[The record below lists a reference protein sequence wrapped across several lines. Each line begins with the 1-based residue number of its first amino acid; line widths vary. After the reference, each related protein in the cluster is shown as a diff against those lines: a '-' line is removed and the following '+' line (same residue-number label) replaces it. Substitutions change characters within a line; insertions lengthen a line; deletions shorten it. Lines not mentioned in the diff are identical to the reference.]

1 MVIRMIK
8 DIVNSLRNGN
18 LDPTEYVEKTFEKI
32 YRLEKKVNAFITV
45 RNKDEIL
52 YEVREKLKNNN
63 GRLSGIL
70 IAIKDNIST
79 KGIRTTCA
87 SKMLEDY
94 IPPYDAT
101 VVEKLKMEGAVIIGK
116 TNMDEFAMGS
126 TTETSYFGPT
136 RNPWDLDRTPGG
148 SSGGS
153 GAALA
158 AGYVD
163 LALGSDTGGSIRAP
177 AAYTA
182 TFGLKPS
189 YGTVSRYGLVAY
201 ANSLEQIGPMARN
214 AEDLEILYSI
224 IAGPD
229 DKDSTTIDLNPIN
242 TFNEK
247 NIKKLKIGVLS
258 DILEA
263 SDKVIA
269 SAIKDILNKM
279 SDEGAIIEDTKLGY
293 AEYALPAYYIIAMS
307 EASSNLARYDGVR
320 YGFSKYMEGTWR
332 EVYAKNRGEGFGL
345 EVKRRILL
353 GSFIL
358 SAGYYEEF
366 YIKALKVR
374 NLIKKSIDSLFEK
387 YDILISPTMP
397 ILPPRIGEVIN
408 DPVKMYAMDINTV
421 IANLS
426 AIPALSMPAGFYNN
440 LPIGLQIMGKYLSDL
455 EIIEIASYL
464 EKNVTKLYDLTA
476 TISA

>member
-1 MVIRMIK
+1 MIVEL
-8 DIVNSLRNGN
+8 VNDLKNKN
-18 LDPTEYVEKTFEKI
+18 LEAEEYVERTYEKI
-32 YRLEKKVNAFITV
+32 GKYDKYTNAFITIRSKEEV
-45 RNKDEIL
+45 LREVKENINKGG
-52 YEVREKLKNNN
+52 KLA
-63 GRLSGIL
+63 GIL

-101 VVEKLKMEGAVIIGK
+101 VIEKLKKEGAVIVGK

-136 RNPWDLDRTPGG
+136 RNPWNLERTPGG

-158 AGYVD
+158 AGYVE

-177 AAYTA
+177 AAYNA

-189 YGTVSRYGLVAY
+189 YGTVSRFGLVAY

-214 AEDLEILYSI
+214 AEDLALLFSI

-229 DKDSTTIDLNPIN
+229 DKDATTIDLSLN
-242 TFNEK
+242 FEFKEK
-247 NIKKLKIGVLS
+247 NVKNVRIGILS
-258 DILEA
+258 DILEM
-263 SDKVIA
+263 SEKPV
-269 SAIKDILNKM
+269 SGMIKDVIDKL
-279 SDEGAIIEDTKLGY
+279 SSEGALIEDTKLGN

-320 YGFSKYMEGTWR
+320 YGYSKYMEGNWR
-332 EVYAKNRGEGFGL
+332 EVYAKNRGEAFGI

-366 YIKALKVR
+366 YLKALKVR
-374 NLIKKSIDSLFEK
+374 NLIKKSLDELFKK
-387 YDILISPTMP
+387 YDILVSPTMP
-397 ILPPRIGEVIN
+397 ILPPKIGEVIN
-408 DPVKMYAMDINTV
+408 DPVRMYAMDLNTV
-421 IANLS
+421 IANLA
-426 AIPALSMPAGFYNN
+426 AIPALSLPAGFYND
-440 LPIGLQIMGKYLSDL
+440 LPIGLQLMGKYLSDIYL
-455 EIIEIASYL
+455 INISSYIER
-464 EKNVTKLYDLTA
+464 NVTKLYNLTA
-476 TISA
+476 PIKI

>member
-1 MVIRMIK
+1 MVIKMIRK
-8 DIVNSLRNGN
+8 LVEDLKNGN
-18 LDPTEYVEKTFEKI
+18 IDPIEYVNKTYDRIEKYDKTI
-32 YRLEKKVNAFITV
+32 NAFITV
-45 RNKDEIL
+45 RDKNEVIKEVKDNIL
-52 YEVREKLKNNN
+52 KGGKLA
-63 GRLSGIL
+63 GVL

-101 VVEKLKMEGAVIIGK
+101 VIEKLKREGAVILGK

-136 RNPWDLDRTPGG
+136 RNPWDLERTPGG

-158 AGYVD
+158 AGYVE

-189 YGTVSRYGLVAY
+189 YGTVSRFGLVAY
-201 ANSLEQIGPMARN
+201 ANSLEQIGPMAKN
-214 AEDLEILYSI
+214 AEDLGFLYTI

-229 DKDSTTIDLNPIN
+229 ERDATTIDFKPDENIVE
-242 TFNEK
+242 EK
-247 NIKKLKIGVLS
+247 IEKIKIGILN
-258 DILEA
+258 DILEL
-263 SDKVIA
+263 SDKPIVLT
-269 SAIKDILNKM
+269 IKDIVNKLA
-279 SDEGAIIEDTKLGY
+279 SEGAIIEDTRLGY

-320 YGFSKYMEGTWR
+320 YGYSRYMEGNWR
-332 EVYAKNRGEGFGL
+332 EAYAKNRGEGFGI

-374 NLIKKSIDSLFEK
+374 NLIKKSLDELFKK

-397 ILPPRIGEVIN
+397 ILPPKIGEVVN
-408 DPVKMYAMDINTV
+408 DPVKMYAMDLNTV
-421 IANLS
+421 IANLA

-440 LPIGLQIMGKYLSDL
+440 LPIGLQLMGKYLSDMKL
-455 EIIEIASYL
+455 IGISSYI
-464 EKNVTKLYDLTA
+464 EKNITKLYDLTA
-476 TISA
+476 PI

>member
-1 MVIRMIK
+1 MIVEL
-8 DIVNSLRNGN
+8 VNDLKNKN
-18 LDPTEYVEKTFEKI
+18 LEAEEYVERTYEKI
-32 YRLEKKVNAFITV
+32 GKYDKYTNAFITIRSKEEV
-45 RNKDEIL
+45 LREVKENINKGG
-52 YEVREKLKNNN
+52 KLA
-63 GRLSGIL
+63 GIL

-101 VVEKLKMEGAVIIGK
+101 VIEKLKKEGAVIVGK

-136 RNPWDLDRTPGG
+136 RNPWNLERTPGG

-158 AGYVD
+158 AGYVE

-177 AAYTA
+177 AAYNA

-189 YGTVSRYGLVAY
+189 YGKVSRFGLVAY

-214 AEDLEILYSI
+214 AEDLGLLFSI

-229 DKDSTTIDLNPIN
+229 DKDATTIDLSLNFEFKEQN
-242 TFNEK
+242 VK
-247 NIKKLKIGVLS
+247 SVRIGILS
-258 DILEA
+258 DILEM
-263 SDKVIA
+263 SEKPV
-269 SAIKDILNKM
+269 SGVIKDVIDKL
-279 SDEGAIIEDTKLGY
+279 SSEGALIEDTKLGN

-320 YGFSKYMEGTWR
+320 YGYSKYMEGNWR
-332 EVYAKNRGEGFGL
+332 EVYAKNRGEAFGI

-366 YIKALKVR
+366 YLKALKVR
-374 NLIKKSIDSLFEK
+374 NLIKKSLDELFKK
-387 YDILISPTMP
+387 YDILVSPTMP
-397 ILPPRIGEVIN
+397 ILPPKIGEVIN
-408 DPVKMYAMDINTV
+408 DPVRMYAMDLNTV
-421 IANLS
+421 IANLA
-426 AIPALSMPAGFYNN
+426 AIPALSLPAGFYND
-440 LPIGLQIMGKYLSDL
+440 LPIGLQLMGKYLSDIYL
-455 EIIEIASYL
+455 INISSYIER
-464 EKNVTKLYDLTA
+464 NVTKLYNLTA
-476 TISA
+476 PIKI